1 MKKSCFLFLII
12 FIHSLVSF
20 SQNEIID
27 DSNTINVG
35 YTYWWPNADPL
46 LNYSAEKCPLVFIGK
61 LINLDK
67 AIIPKEDEAPVI
79 TQKGTIEII
88 TIIKKEE
95 LPKQKFTGQKYFSTD
110 CFYKSNLK
118 IGDYVLVFCYAYED
132 MYCVPGKE
140 SILKIS
146 DY

>member
-1 MKKSCFLFLII
+1 MWISFQSFLFLII

-88 TIIKKEE
+88 TVIKREVTVE
-95 LPKQKFTGQKYFSTD
+95 NHVDSH
-110 CFYKSNLK
+110 CFNRCKL
-118 IGDYVLVFCYAYED
+118 LVFVIMD
-132 MYCVPGKE
+132 V
-140 SILKIS
+140 
-146 DY
+146 